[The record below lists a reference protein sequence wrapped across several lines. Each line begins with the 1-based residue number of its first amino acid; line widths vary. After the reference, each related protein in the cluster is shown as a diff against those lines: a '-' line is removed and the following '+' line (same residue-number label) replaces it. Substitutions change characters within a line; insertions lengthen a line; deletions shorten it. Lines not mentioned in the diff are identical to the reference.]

1 MYMQLY
7 LNDRCIVYA
16 NFMVLVHAEV
26 MFFALSCPLMMGK
39 ILKNLY
45 KMVPLAIL
53 TPVFG
58 RTITVECLSY
68 DS

>member
-26 MFFALSCPLMMGK
+26 MFFALSCPLMLVRDVN
-39 ILKNLY
+39 IFL
-45 KMVPLAIL
+45 
-53 TPVFG
+53 
-58 RTITVECLSY
+58 CLIS
-68 DS
+68 SFVS